1 MNYRRAR
8 RLNGI
13 VPSPL
18 IYLIVLISGL
28 LGAVSSPAQAA
39 WWPLPHA
46 RPAAPQPPDQSWLN
60 DIPERPGSHLSKV
73 AVFVFPGDDVYQP
86 VRAAVVRALRRKGL
100 NVTTTLRQVDS
111 PTQYRE
117 MSSTLKVAAYVD
129 GEVTGEGARQS
140 AHIRVRS
147 GVTGQHVAVANFTGP
162 TAKIV
167 GAITRTLWA
176 RVGSATA
183 RACAGTAHSHR
194 REREPLRIEAG
205 SPLDD
210 ASIASPGT

>member
-1 MNYRRAR
+1 MNRR
-8 RLNGI
+8 RLRGI
-13 VPSPL
+13 ISTAVLCL
-18 IYLIVLISGL
+18 IASL
-28 LGAVSSPAQAA
+28 LSAVSSPAQAA

-46 RPAAPQPPDQSWLN
+46 KRPVPQAPDQSWLN
-60 DIPERPGSHLSKV
+60 DVPERPGSHQSKI

-86 VRAAVVRALRRKGL
+86 VRAAVVHALRRKGL

-111 PTQYRE
+111 PAQYRE

-129 GEVTGEGARQS
+129 GEVLGEGARQS
-140 AHIRVRS
+140 AHIRIRS
-147 GVTGQHVAVANFTGP
+147 GVTGQHVAVANFSGP

-176 RVGSATA
+176 RVGAATA